1 MTAKVRTWLRRALF
15 PVHWSVL
22 LSQLAL
28 WSFVVL
34 LVTGLV
40 LTVFYRPSIEPVTYT
55 GAAELYDGRELP
67 AAYASVV
74 RLSEDV
80 PGGLLLR
87 RVHRAASHL
96 FLAAMVAHLLR
107 VLVSAAFRRR
117 LGNHLVGLALGAVAL
132 GLGYTGQNLPFE
144 LLAGTSLRIGWS
156 LLSSIPWIGPDLAL
170 LVYGGEFPT
179 GEVLWRFWLL
189 HVLVLPVLFVV
200 GVLLHLAL
208 VVRRG
213 HQRVPGAAGG
223 VATRA
228 PLARSGLLGLLTASL
243 LVASAAVVPW
253 SDVVLQGPYRVGQAS
268 NDLQP
273 DWFLFWPEGAM
284 RILPAIDV
292 ELLGMQLSNA
302 FVAGVALPA
311 TLLLFPLVLPLVDR
325 WRRPRGLDLDVAE
338 HPFDAPVRLG
348 FVVAWATVLAVLAA
362 GATDDVMANATGVP
376 VETIVSALRV
386 ALVALPVL
394 LGGAAWAYAR
404 SQAPRWRPGDDLPR
418 LIQALAPPAADDV
431 QRRADEESRRRSEQ
445 GVR

>member
-1 MTAKVRTWLRRALF
+1 MTGGVRAWLRQSLF

-22 LSQLAL
+22 LSQLAV

-34 LVTGLV
+34 LLTGVV
-40 LTVFYRPSIEPVTYT
+40 LTVFYRPSLEPVTYS

-96 FLAAMVAHLLR
+96 FLAAVVAHLLR

-117 LGNHLVGLALGAVAL
+117 AGNYLLGLALGAVAL

-144 LLAGTSLRIGWS
+144 LLAGTSLRIGYS
-156 LLSSIPWIGPDLAL
+156 LLSSIPWVGPDLAL
-170 LVYGGEFPT
+170 LVFGGEFPT
-179 GEVLWRFWLL
+179 GEVLRRFWLL
-189 HVLVLPVLFVV
+189 HVLLLPAVLVAGLV
-200 GVLLHLAL
+200 LHLAL

-213 HQRVPGAAGG
+213 HQRVPGAPAGT
-223 VATRA
+223 ATRA
-228 PLARSGLLGLLTASL
+228 PLARSALLGVLTAAL

-253 SDVVLQGPYRVGQAS
+253 SDVALEGPYRLGQAS

-284 RILPAIDV
+284 RILPAISV
-292 ELLGMQLSNA
+292 ELLGTQLSNA

-311 TLLLFPLVLPLVDR
+311 VLLLFPLVLPLVDR
-325 WRRPRGLDLDVAE
+325 WRSPRGLDPDVAE

-348 FVVAWATVLAVLAA
+348 FVVAWVSVLAVLGV
-362 GATDDVMANATGVP
+362 GATDDVVADATGVP
-376 VETIVSALRV
+376 VETIVYGLRV
-386 ALVALPVL
+386 ALVALPVVA
-394 LGGAAWAYAR
+394 GVAVYAYAR
-404 SQAPRWRPGDDLPR
+404 AQGPRWRP
-418 LIQALAPPAADDV
+418 V
-431 QRRADEESRRRSEQ
+431 EETP
-445 GVR
+445 

>member
-1 MTAKVRTWLRRALF
+1 MTGGVRAWLRQSLF

-22 LSQLAL
+22 LSQLAV
-28 WSFVVL
+28 WSFVML
-34 LVTGLV
+34 LLTGVV
-40 LTVFYRPSIEPVTYT
+40 LTVFYRPSLEPVTYS

-96 FLAAMVAHLLR
+96 FLAAVVAHLLR

-117 LGNHLVGLALGAVAL
+117 AGNYLLGLALGAVAL

-144 LLAGTSLRIGWS
+144 LLAGTSLRIGYS
-156 LLSSIPWIGPDLAL
+156 LLSSIPWVGPDLAL
-170 LVYGGEFPT
+170 LVFGGEFPT
-179 GEVLWRFWLL
+179 GEVLRRFWLL
-189 HVLVLPVLFVV
+189 HVLLLPAVLVAGLV
-200 GVLLHLAL
+200 LHLAL

-213 HQRVPGAAGG
+213 HQRVPGAPAGT
-223 VATRA
+223 ATRA
-228 PLARSGLLGLLTASL
+228 PLARSALLGVLTAAL

-253 SDVVLQGPYRVGQAS
+253 SDVALEGPYRLGQAS

-284 RILPAIDV
+284 RILPAISV
-292 ELLGMQLSNA
+292 ELLGTQLSNA

-311 TLLLFPLVLPLVDR
+311 VLLLFPLVLPLVDR
-325 WRRPRGLDLDVAE
+325 WRSPRGLDPDVAE

-348 FVVAWATVLAVLAA
+348 FVVAWVSVLAVLGV
-362 GATDDVMANATGVP
+362 GATDDVVADATGVP
-376 VETIVSALRV
+376 VETIVYGLRV
-386 ALVALPVL
+386 ALVALPVVA
-394 LGGAAWAYAR
+394 GVAVHAYAR
-404 SQAPRWRPGDDLPR
+404 AQGPRWRP
-418 LIQALAPPAADDV
+418 V
-431 QRRADEESRRRSEQ
+431 EETP
-445 GVR
+445 

>member
-1 MTAKVRTWLRRALF
+1 MREWLRRALF

-22 LSQLAL
+22 LSHLAL

-34 LVTGLV
+34 LLTGLV
-40 LTVFYRPSIEPVTYT
+40 LTVFYRPSLDPVVYA
-55 GAAELYDGRELP
+55 GSAELYDGQELP

-96 FLAAMVAHLLR
+96 FLVAIVAHVLR
-107 VLVSAAFRRR
+107 VLVSAGFRRR
-117 LGNHLVGLALGAVAL
+117 AGNYVVGLALGAVAL

-144 LLAGTSLRIGWS
+144 LLAGTSLRVGYS

-170 LVYGGEFPT
+170 LVYGGEFP
-179 GEVLWRFWLL
+179 GGDVVWRFWLL
-189 HVLVLPVLFVV
+189 HVLVLPVLFVA

-213 HQRVPGAAGG
+213 HQRVPTAPGS
-223 VATRA
+223 VTRA
-228 PLARSGLLGLLTASL
+228 PLARSGLLGVLTAA
-243 LVASAAVVPW
+243 LVVGSAAVVPW
-253 SDVVLQGPYRVGQAS
+253 SDVLLQGPYRVGQAS

-292 ELLGMQLSNA
+292 DLLGTQLSNA

-311 TLLLFPLVLPLVDR
+311 TLLLFPLVLPLVDQ
-325 WRRPRGLDLDVAE
+325 WRRPRDLDLDVSE
-338 HPFDAPVRLG
+338 HPLDAPVRLG
-348 FVVAWATVLAVLAA
+348 FVVAWVTVLAVLAA
-362 GATDDVMANATGVP
+362 GATDDVVAAATGVP
-376 VETIVSALRV
+376 VETIVPALRV
-386 ALVALPVL
+386 ALVVLPVA
-394 LGGAAWAYAR
+394 LGLAAWAYAR
-404 SQAPRWRPGDDLPR
+404 AQGPRWRPADEIRPR
-418 LIQALAPPAADDV
+418 STLAPAPPAAEDV
-431 QRRADEESRRRSEQ
+431 QRRAADEDGRRAAQ

>member
-1 MTAKVRTWLRRALF
+1 MTGGVRAWLRQSLF

-22 LSQLAL
+22 LSQLAV

-34 LVTGLV
+34 LLTGVV
-40 LTVFYRPSIEPVTYT
+40 LTVFYRPSLEPVTYS

-96 FLAAMVAHLLR
+96 FLAAVVAHLLR

-117 LGNHLVGLALGAVAL
+117 AGNYLVGLALGAVAL

-144 LLAGTSLRIGWS
+144 LLAGTSLRIGYS
-156 LLSSIPWIGPDLAL
+156 LLSSIPWVGPDLAL
-170 LVYGGEFPT
+170 LVFGGEFPT
-179 GEVLWRFWLL
+179 GEVLRRFWLL
-189 HVLVLPVLFVV
+189 HVLLLPAVLVAGLV
-200 GVLLHLAL
+200 LHLAL

-213 HQRVPGAAGG
+213 HQRVPGAPAGT
-223 VATRA
+223 ATRA
-228 PLARSGLLGLLTASL
+228 PLARSALLGVLTAAL

-253 SDVVLQGPYRVGQAS
+253 SDVALEGPYRLGQAS

-284 RILPAIDV
+284 RILPAISV
-292 ELLGMQLSNA
+292 ELLGTQLSNA

-311 TLLLFPLVLPLVDR
+311 VLLLFPLVLPLVDR
-325 WRRPRGLDLDVAE
+325 WRSPRGLDPDVAE

-348 FVVAWATVLAVLAA
+348 FVVAWVSVLAVLGV
-362 GATDDVMANATGVP
+362 GATDDVVADATGVP
-376 VETIVSALRV
+376 VETIVYGLRV
-386 ALVALPVL
+386 ALVALPVVA
-394 LGGAAWAYAR
+394 GVAVYAYAR
-404 SQAPRWRPGDDLPR
+404 AQGPRWRP
-418 LIQALAPPAADDV
+418 V
-431 QRRADEESRRRSEQ
+431 EETP
-445 GVR
+445 

>member
-1 MTAKVRTWLRRALF
+1 MTSGVRTWLQRSLY

-22 LSQLAL
+22 LSHLAL

-34 LVTGLV
+34 LLTGLV
-40 LTVFYRPSIEPVTYT
+40 LTVFYRPSVEPVVYS
-55 GAAELYDGRELP
+55 GAAELYDGRQLP

-74 RLSEDV
+74 RISEDV

-96 FLAAMVAHLLR
+96 FLAAVVAHLLR
-107 VLVSAAFRRR
+107 VLVSAAFRGRI
-117 LGNHLVGLALGAVAL
+117 GNYLLGLALGAVAL

-144 LLAGTSLRIGWS
+144 LLAGTSLRIGFS
-156 LLSSIPWIGPDLAL
+156 LLSSIPWVGPDLAL
-170 LVYGGEFPT
+170 LVYGGDFPT
-179 GEVLWRFWLL
+179 GEVLQRFWLL
-189 HVLVLPVLFVV
+189 HVLLLPVLLVA
-200 GVLLHLAL
+200 GLLVHLAL

-213 HQRVPGAAGG
+213 HQRIPGASGG
-223 VATRA
+223 SVTRA
-228 PLARSGLLGLLTASL
+228 PLARSALLGTLTAAL

-253 SDVVLQGPYRVGQAS
+253 SDVTLEGPYRIGQAA

-292 ELLGMQLSNA
+292 ELLGTQLTNT

-325 WRRPRGLDLDVAE
+325 WRAPRSVDPDVAE

-348 FVVAWATVLAVLAA
+348 FVVAWVSTLAVLGA
-362 GATDDVMANATGVP
+362 GATDDVVADATGVA
-376 VETIVSALRV
+376 VESIVYALRV
-386 ALVALPVL
+386 ALVTLPVL
-394 LGGAAWAYAR
+394 SGVSAYAYAR
-404 SQAPRWRPGDDLPR
+404 AQGPRWRPVEG
-418 LIQALAPPAADDV
+418 
-431 QRRADEESRRRSEQ
+431 SR
-445 GVR
+445 